1 MRNNIRKPNFRR
13 NTNFRREPNFRRESS
28 RKIASFI
35 WLILLAAICG
45 IIIGLILPKI
55 NHTAGQLTGEY
66 EATGEAAAFLKKLR
80 VASPHRSGYERQVF
94 GYRTTD
100 DDGDGC
106 DVREDVLAR
115 DLHNVKYKYAGSCKV
130 RSGMLA
136 DPYTGLN
143 IHFVRGRKTSA
154 LVQIDH
160 VVALQNAWE
169 SGAWNWTRSKRLKF
183 GNDMLNLLAVQG
195 AANQEKGS
203 ASAAYWLPSNK
214 SFRCD
219 YVARQIAVKYKYG
232 LTVTRAEKQ
241 SMAGILHN
249 CHAQKL
255 PK

>member
-1 MRNNIRKPNFRR
+1 MRNKN
-13 NTNFRREPNFRRESS
+13 SHDS
-28 RKIASFI
+28 RFNALL
-35 WLILLAAICG
+35 WLLLLAVLCG
-45 IIIGLILPKI
+45 VVIGLVLPKI
-55 NHTAGQLTGEY
+55 DHTVGKITGEY
-66 EATGEAAAFLKKLR
+66 EASGQAAEALKRLR
-80 VASPHRSGYERQVF
+80 VAKPYRSGYERQVF

-100 DDGDGC
+100 NDGNGC
-106 DVREDVLAR
+106 DVREDVLSR
-115 DLHNVKYKYAGSCKV
+115 DLQNVRYKYAGSCKV
-130 RSGMLA
+130 RSGLLH

-143 IHFVRGRKTSA
+143 IHFMRGRKTSA

-169 SGAWNWTRSKRLKF
+169 SGAWKWNTAKRLKF

-195 AANQEKGS
+195 KANQEKGS

-232 LTVTRAEKQ
+232 LSVTREEKE